1 MSSGSLLAGAG
12 VTPASDGAAAD
23 EELPATVSRIERMV
37 PFAAPYC
44 PTATQSVASAHDA
57 WLYPGPAGD
66 DGAGL
71 SPDSEAVVVEGPRP
85 LNVVTV
91 VCRPENWPCG
101 KV

>member
-1 MSSGSLLAGAG
+1 
-12 VTPASDGAAAD
+12 
-23 EELPATVSRIERMV
+23 MV

-71 SPDSEAVVVEGPRP
+71 SPDSEAVVVATP
-85 LNVVTV
+85 LSLTVVTV
-91 VCRPENWPCG
+91 VCRPVNPPCG
-101 KV
+101 YV